1 MNGFIS
7 WHLWAKDFFSY
18 EVVNKYNRLI
28 DGQNRITKTDFFDT
42 LYDEEFLKLN
52 VEHLFML
59 KSKEDFQHQI
69 VTETKF
75 LNLIKFILAT
85 KVKT

>member
-1 MNGFIS
+1 MNGFIG
-7 WHLWAKDFFSY
+7 WHLWAKDLFSY

-28 DGQNRITKTDFFDT
+28 DGQHRTAKTDFFDT

-59 KSKEDFQHQI
+59 KAKEDYQHQI
-69 VTETKF
+69 VTKTKF